1 MYTSRRDKKN
11 RKLHNGEIQLA
22 DGRYR
27 YKYIDE
33 LGKSRYV
40 YSKRLVPNDPAVHGK
55 KEESLREKIA
65 RIQKDK
71 QDKIAM
77 SRGDMTVLALVELY
91 ISQKIGVKPST
102 RLGYKT
108 VVNFLKKDPFGKR
121 KISSVKTSDARG
133 WLIDLQKNGRG
144 YSSIHSIRGVLRPA
158 FRLAYEDDFIRKNP
172 FDFELASVLVND
184 SVTRQALT
192 RKQERLFLEFVRKD
206 AHYQR
211 VYEGIFILFNTGL
224 RISEFVGL
232 TIGDIDFEHMIINVD
247 HQLVRVYNERKSYI
261 IQKTKTTAG
270 VRKVPMTP
278 EVADCFR
285 KIIKNRK
292 KVKKEPVVDGYKGF
306 LYLDQNGMPMVA
318 LHWEKY
324 FQFIREKY
332 NKLYKEPLPTVT
344 PHVCR
349 HTFCT
354 KMAKSGMNPAKLKY
368 IMGHSSMDI
377 TFDTYTHLQVD
388 DVRDEMLNIAQMENN
403 MIMQESLKTM
413 EFCGCRCEVEKIW
426 KRDTVWWN
434 EKLVGYVKEVAEE
447 MEIKHQFIH
456 SGAGHD
462 AQFISYMVPTTMIF
476 APSVKGLSHCE
487 DEYTSVEH
495 CTLAASVMLNAV
507 LKADSEGV

>member
-1 MYTSRRDKKN
+1 MNISRRDKRN

-27 YKYIDE
+27 YKYVDE

-55 KEESLREKIA
+55 KEESPREKIA
-65 RIQKDK
+65 KIQKDK
-71 QDKIAM
+71 QDNIAM
-77 SRGDMTVLALVELY
+77 SRGDMTVLDLVELY

-108 VVNFLKKDPFGKR
+108 VVNFLKNDPFGKR

-133 WLIDLQKNGRG
+133 WLIELQKNGRG

-172 FDFELASVLVND
+172 FDFDNMV
-184 SVTRQALT
+184 
-192 RKQERLFLEFVRKD
+192 
-206 AHYQR
+206 
-211 VYEGIFILFNTGL
+211 
-224 RISEFVGL
+224 
-232 TIGDIDFEHMIINVD
+232 INVD
-247 HQLVRVYNERKSYI
+247 HQLVRVYNEKKSYI

-285 KIIKNRK
+285 TIIKKRK
-292 KVKKEPVVDGYKGF
+292 KVKKEPVVDGYSNF

-332 NKLYKEPLPTVT
+332 NKLYKEPLPTIT
-344 PHVCR
+344 PHVYR

-354 KMAKSGMNPAKLKY
+354 KMAKAGMNPAKLKY

-388 DVRDEMLNIAQMENN
+388 DVREEMLKMVEVESQKV
-403 MIMQESLKTM
+403 MQEKAVDILQ
-413 EFCGCRCEVEKIW
+413 
-426 KRDTVWWN
+426 
-434 EKLVGYVKEVAEE
+434 LEE
-447 MEIKHQFIH
+447 
-456 SGAGHD
+456 
-462 AQFISYMVPTTMIF
+462 
-476 APSVKGLSHCE
+476 
-487 DEYTSVEH
+487 
-495 CTLAASVMLNAV
+495 
-507 LKADSEGV
+507 EGENLFNF

>member
-388 DVRDEMLNIAQMENN
+388 DVRDEMLNIAQMENK

-413 EFCGCRCEVEKIW
+413 ELEN
-426 KRDTVWWN
+426 N
-434 EKLVGYVKEVAEE
+434 EEE
-447 MEIKHQFIH
+447 ELFN
-456 SGAGHD
+456 
-462 AQFISYMVPTTMIF
+462 F
-476 APSVKGLSHCE
+476 
-487 DEYTSVEH
+487 
-495 CTLAASVMLNAV
+495 
-507 LKADSEGV
+507 